1 MSSNNSSVLPPPPNP
16 ILNAYEQFVQ
26 ETPFVTRS
34 ILTTLCITWLLGLV
48 VDLSYATATV
58 PYFCVFKFE
67 LYRIVISPLICQN
80 ILSLVFAFLSFTD
93 NGKRLEHSM
102 GSAAFGWYLLT
113 VAVCTNV
120 AFLLLL
126 FLANGLT
133 GEPGFLW
140 YRSVG
145 IWTILFGI
153 IAADCSQAPS
163 SDIKR
168 RLFFFTVPTI
178 YYPIALWGLFALMG
192 GFDLADL
199 LSVCVGYGYGHGYL
213 DKLKLTPSRFH
224 QWEETVLANFVQR
237 PGWVAGHDA
246 TGEDAWTNNATV
258 SHLQGRQCKM
268 QTAGALQIVNKM
280 PNRLLLSFYFHR
292 ALAPASF
299 HNFPSSLKKARYQVE
314 SPLHRIPPFQRQEVV
329 PWAAVQ
335 FDGQLIE
342 RPY

>member
-1 MSSNNSSVLPPPPNP
+1 MSSNNSNVLPPPPNP
-16 ILNAYEQFVQ
+16 VLNAYEQFVQ

-48 VDLSYATATV
+48 MDLSYATATV

-67 LYRIVISPLICQN
+67 LYRIVISPMICQS

-153 IAADCSQAPS
+153 VAADCSQAPS
-163 SDIKR
+163 SDNKR

-199 LSVCVGYGYGHGYL
+199 LSVGVGYAYGHGYL
-213 DKLKLTPSRFH
+213 DKLKLSPSRFH
-224 QWEETVLANFVQR
+224 QWEETVLANFAQR
-237 PGWVAGHDA
+237 PGWVAGHAA
-246 TGEDAWTNNATV
+246 TGEDAWINNATV
-258 SHLQGRQCKM
+258 SHRQGRKRKNSLCKM
-268 QTAGALQIVNKM
+268 
-280 PNRLLLSFYFHR
+280 
-292 ALAPASF
+292 
-299 HNFPSSLKKARYQVE
+299 
-314 SPLHRIPPFQRQEVV
+314 
-329 PWAAVQ
+329 
-335 FDGQLIE
+335 
-342 RPY
+342 